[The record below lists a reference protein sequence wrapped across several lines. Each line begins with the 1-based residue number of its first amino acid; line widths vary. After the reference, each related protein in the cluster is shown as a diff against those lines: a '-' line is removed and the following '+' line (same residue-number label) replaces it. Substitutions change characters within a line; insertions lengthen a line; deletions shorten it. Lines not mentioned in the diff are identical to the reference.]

1 MLYKVHCL
9 KWFTKNKYSLQ
20 LVFCALILWICL
32 MHLWIPKPLISKPY
46 STLLYTA
53 ETSGREVL
61 LGARIASDG
70 QWRFPSGSEVPEK
83 FAVCLTQ
90 YEDKRFWYH
99 PGVDPFALM
108 RAVQLNLTQSRV
120 VSGGS
125 TLTMQLA
132 RIAQG
137 NQSRTVGQKVIEML
151 WALYLECSYS
161 KVEIL
166 RMYASNAPFGGN
178 VVGIEAAAWRYFGRE
193 AKDLSWAEQAT
204 LAVLPNSPALIHPGR
219 NRAELKQ
226 KRDKLLLRLYEK
238 HILDKTEYE
247 LACMEALPEK
257 PLPLPNEAPHLLERL
272 AIEKQEN
279 RIHTTVDPTLQQQ
292 VQRLVN
298 RYVADYR
305 SNHIYNAAALVAD
318 VESGKILA
326 YVGNVTDQNMT
337 TGHGYQVDVIT
348 SPRSTGSV
356 LKPFLYA
363 AMLNDGLILPGTLIA
378 DTPLNINGFT
388 PQNFNKTFYGA
399 VPAHV
404 AIERSLNVPLVRMLS
419 QYNTGRF
426 MSLLKRLGMTT
437 LRFSEDHYGASL
449 ILGGAEGSLWDL
461 SGMYASLARMLSHYR
476 SYNGRYDR
484 SDIHPLTPYPIEE
497 KKPIRSVT
505 DIRLADESLLSYASL
520 WFMFEAMSGLNRPEE
535 EADWQQF
542 SSMKQVAWK
551 TGTSY
556 GGRDAWAIGV
566 TPRYVVGVWVGNA
579 TGEGRSGLTGVGYAA
594 PILFDIYSLLP
605 DVPWFDQPYDELE
618 EVAVCRQSG
627 HKASAICDEVDTVYI
642 PRTGIAT
649 AVCPYHRIVHLSQDG
664 QYRVNSSCE
673 SVSRMQERSW
683 FVLPPAQAY
692 YYKNYHVEYQALP
705 PLKPGCEEDQSR
717 QIAILY
723 PEHQAVLYLPKG
735 FSGEREKVVMRATHA
750 RSDATLYWHLDDVYL
765 GETRQIHQMACL
777 IEPGNHILTLLDED
791 GNRRSILFEVRK

>member
-46 STLLYTA
+46 STLLYTT

-99 PGVDPFALM
+99 PGIDPFALM

-257 PLPLPNEAPHLLERL
+257 PLPLPNKAPHLLERL

-292 VQRLVN
+292 VQRLGN

>member
-9 KWFTKNKYSLQ
+9 KWCTKNKYSLQ

-318 VESGKILA
+318 VGSGKILA

>member
-9 KWFTKNKYSLQ
+9 KWCTKNKYSLQ

-46 STLLYTA
+46 STLLYTT
-53 ETSGREVL
+53 EISGREVL

-83 FAVCLTQ
+83 FTVCLTQ

-99 PGVDPFALM
+99 PGIDPFALM

-363 AMLNDGLILPGTLIA
+363 AMLNDGLILPETLIA

-505 DIRLADESLLSYASL
+505 DTRLADESLLSYASL

-777 IEPGNHILTLLDED
+777 VEPGNHILTLLDED

>member
-1 MLYKVHCL
+1 M
-9 KWFTKNKYSLQ
+9 Q
-20 LVFCALILWICL
+20 LIFCALILWICL
-32 MHLWIPKPLISKPY
+32 MHLWIPKPFISKPY
-46 STLLYTA
+46 STLLYTT

-70 QWRFPSGSEVPEK
+70 QWRFPSGSEVPGK

-99 PGVDPFALM
+99 PGIDPFALM

-132 RIAQG
+132 RIARG

-161 KVEIL
+161 KEEIL

-305 SNHIYNAAALVAD
+305 SNHIYNVAALVAD

-484 SDIHPLTPYPIEE
+484 SDIHPLTTYPIEE

-735 FSGEREKVVMRATHA
+735 FSGEREKVVMKATHA

>member
-9 KWFTKNKYSLQ
+9 KWCTKNKYSLQ

-108 RAVQLNLTQSRV
+108 RAVHLNLTQSRV

-132 RIAQG
+132 RIARG

-279 RIHTTVDPTLQQQ
+279 RIQTMVDPTLQQQ

-505 DIRLADESLLSYASL
+505 DTRLADESLLSYASL

-535 EADWQQF
+535 EVDWQQF

-777 IEPGNHILTLLDED
+777 VEPGNHILTLLDED

>member
-46 STLLYTA
+46 STLLYTT

-70 QWRFPSGSEVPEK
+70 QWRFPSSSEVPEK

-99 PGVDPFALM
+99 PGIDPFALM
-108 RAVQLNLTQSRV
+108 RAVHLNLTQSRV

-132 RIAQG
+132 RIARG

-161 KVEIL
+161 KAEIL

-326 YVGNVTDQNMT
+326 YVGNVTDQDT
-337 TGHGYQVDVIT
+337 QIGHGYQVDVIT

-484 SDIHPLTPYPIEE
+484 SDIHPLTPYPIAE

-505 DIRLADESLLSYASL
+505 DTRLADESLLSYASL

>member
-9 KWFTKNKYSLQ
+9 KWCTKNKYSLQ

-46 STLLYTA
+46 STLLYTT

-83 FAVCLTQ
+83 FAVCLIQ

-108 RAVQLNLTQSRV
+108 RAVHLNLTQSRV

-132 RIAQG
+132 RIARG

-161 KVEIL
+161 KAEIL

-279 RIHTTVDPTLQQQ
+279 RIQTTVDPTLQQQ

-484 SDIHPLTPYPIEE
+484 SDIHPLTTYPIEE

-505 DIRLADESLLSYASL
+505 DTRLADESLLSYASL

-618 EVAVCRQSG
+618 EIAVCRQSG

-777 IEPGNHILTLLDED
+777 VEPGNHILTLLDED

>member
-1 MLYKVHCL
+1 M
-9 KWFTKNKYSLQ
+9 Q

-46 STLLYTA
+46 STLLYTT
-53 ETSGREVL
+53 EISGREVL

-83 FAVCLTQ
+83 FTVCLTQ

-99 PGVDPFALM
+99 PGIDPFALM

-363 AMLNDGLILPGTLIA
+363 AMLNDGFILPGTLIA

-484 SDIHPLTPYPIEE
+484 SDIHPLTTYPIEE

>member
-1 MLYKVHCL
+1 M
-9 KWFTKNKYSLQ
+9 Q

-32 MHLWIPKPLISKPY
+32 MHLWIPKPFISKPY
-46 STLLYTA
+46 STLLYTT

-70 QWRFPSGSEVPEK
+70 QWRFPSGSEVPGK

-99 PGVDPFALM
+99 PGIDPFALM
-108 RAVQLNLTQSRV
+108 RAVHLNLTQSRV

-132 RIAQG
+132 RIARG

-161 KVEIL
+161 KAEIL

-305 SNHIYNAAALVAD
+305 SNHIYNVAALVAD

-461 SGMYASLARMLSHYR
+461 SGMYASLARMLSRYR

-505 DIRLADESLLSYASL
+505 DTRLADESLLSYASL

-777 IEPGNHILTLLDED
+777 VEPGNHILTLLDED

>member
-1 MLYKVHCL
+1 M
-9 KWFTKNKYSLQ
+9 Q

-46 STLLYTA
+46 STLLYTT

-99 PGVDPFALM
+99 PGIDPFALM

-257 PLPLPNEAPHLLERL
+257 PLPLPNKAPHLLERL